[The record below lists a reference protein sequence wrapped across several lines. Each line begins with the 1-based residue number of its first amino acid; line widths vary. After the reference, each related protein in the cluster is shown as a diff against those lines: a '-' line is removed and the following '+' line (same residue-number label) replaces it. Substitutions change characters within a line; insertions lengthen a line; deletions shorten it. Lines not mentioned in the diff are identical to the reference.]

1 MSQTQNVEESQET
14 SPEIQEHGNLLEVK
28 DLTKFFPITG
38 GVLSKVIG
46 WVHAV
51 DHVSFEVPKG
61 KTIGVVGESGCGKT
75 TLGRTILRLVEP
87 TSGTIIFDNKDVSTI
102 PQRRF
107 RKYRKRMQIVFQDP
121 YASLNPRMVVRNI
134 LTEPLRVHKTIP
146 KGKINPYVLAI
157 MREVG
162 LDKEHLNRFPHEF
175 SGGQRQRICIAR
187 ALVLNPDL
195 LVLDEPTASVDVS
208 VQARVLN
215 LFKRIQK
222 RRGLTYMFISHD
234 LSVVTHMADVILVM
248 YLGKIL
254 EVGPKKMFT
263 MEKSKVHPYTSA
275 LGVAVPIPDPSLE
288 RNVIILKGDVPSPAN
303 PPPGC
308 VFHTRC
314 PEARAICSEKVPE
327 LEQKESGH
335 TIACHFR

>member
-1 MSQTQNVEESQET
+1 MSQIETEEQIHQQEKD
-14 SPEIQEHGNLLEVK
+14 ILLEVN
-28 DLTKFFPITG
+28 DLVKYFPITG

-51 DHVSFEVPKG
+51 DHVSFKVPRG
-61 KTIGVVGESGCGKT
+61 TTVGIVGESGCGKT
-75 TLGRTILRLVEP
+75 TLGRTILRLIEP
-87 TSGTIIFDNKDVSTI
+87 TSGELIFDNIKISDLST
-102 PQRRF
+102 RRL

-121 YASLNPRMVVRNI
+121 YASLNPRMMVKSV
-134 LTEPLRVHKTIP
+134 LTEPLKVHKTIP
-146 KGKINPYVLAI
+146 KKRINPYILGI
-157 MREVG
+157 LREVG

-215 LFKRIQK
+215 LLNKLQK
-222 RRGLTYMFISHD
+222 RRNLTYIFISHD
-234 LSVVTHMADVILVM
+234 LSVVTHMSELILVM

-254 EVGPKKMFT
+254 EIGPKRIFT
-263 MEKSKVHPYTSA
+263 MDQSSVHPYTSA
-275 LGVAVPIPDPSLE
+275 LGVAVPVPDPFHMKDRIL
-288 RNVIILKGDVPSPAN
+288 LKGDVPSPAN

-314 PEARAICSEKVPE
+314 PEARKICTEEEPE
-327 LEQKESGH
+327 LKEKESSGH
-335 TIACHFR
+335 FIACHFR